1 MSETAEEQDTGG
13 GFQAEEEAMRKRHKK
28 ESGVSF
34 YQLQF
39 YNFFILEKQN
49 LSSCWSSQET
59 HYKRTNRWGKQIS
72 LWEDD

>member
-34 YQLQF
+34 
-39 YNFFILEKQN
+39 ILFKFNYIYLVEKQN
-49 LSSCWSSQET
+49 LLSC
-59 HYKRTNRWGKQIS
+59 
-72 LWEDD
+72 